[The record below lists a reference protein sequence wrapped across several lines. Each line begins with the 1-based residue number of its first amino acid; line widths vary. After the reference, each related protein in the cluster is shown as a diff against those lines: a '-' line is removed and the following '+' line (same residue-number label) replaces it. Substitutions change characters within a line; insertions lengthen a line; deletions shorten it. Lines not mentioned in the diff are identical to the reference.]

1 MMISIHLQM
10 MVRTTQLPKKHS
22 QRKPLKQKTR
32 KSKLPQS
39 PNQSS
44 FGKLNHGVKKQILTN
59 LPKRFSQSKWMDSHG
74 RLNTRKNQLL
84 MVSSKSLLVLS
95 SRILK
100 LVQIWCKKLLNPSK
114 MKFNQSISS
123 RSTSYERF
131 REMTSSVW

>member
-1 MMISIHLQM
+1 MRISIHLQM
-10 MVRTTQLPKKHS
+10 MVRMTQLPKKHS
-22 QRKPLKQKTR
+22 QRKLLKLKTK

-39 PNQSS
+39 QSQSS

-59 LPKRFSQSKWMDSHG
+59 LPKRFSQSKWMVSHG
-74 RLNTRKNQLL
+74 RLNTKRNQLRT
-84 MVSSKSLLVLS
+84 VSSKSLLVLS
-95 SRILK
+95 SRILR

-114 MKFNQSISS
+114 TKFNQSISS